1 MASLWLLQ
9 QSFEGL
15 ETYFRLADRGGT
27 GSLIRNL
34 TDVRRAGV
42 RPGGPQVRP
51 VLAIDD
57 DTFRLDLF
65 EDGITFVSRR
75 LADSMALPADAAE
88 FGEVD
93 DGDCGPAVR
102 RMGYRTLRLLACG
115 DALDH
120 AASDGRVVDWV
131 DGDGIARSQW
141 VLAAPEPN
149 RPAPRARWRTSF
161 EPPAELF
168 FVEGTSWRAATNALA
183 ARVMDMGAVGVDF
196 VDPVASA
203 ATGDL
208 VTRAQ

>member
-1 MASLWLLQ
+1 MVALWLMQ

-34 TDVRRAGV
+34 TEVRRAAV
-42 RPGGPQVRP
+42 RPGSAQVRP
-51 VLAIDD
+51 VLTIDD
-57 DTFRLDLF
+57 DLFGLDLF

-75 LADSMALPADAAE
+75 LAEAMALPADVAE
-88 FGEVD
+88 LGEVD

-102 RMGYRTLRLLACG
+102 RISYRTLRLLARG

-120 AASDGRVVDWV
+120 AISDGHTVNWV
-131 DGDGIARSQW
+131 DRDGTARSEW
-141 VLAAPEPN
+141 VLATPEPN
-149 RPAPRARWRTSF
+149 RPTPKARWRTGF
-161 EPPAELF
+161 RPPAELF
-168 FVEGTSWRAATNALA
+168 IVNGTSWRAATDALA
-183 ARVMDMGAVGVDF
+183 ARVMDMGATGVNF

-208 VTRAQ
+208 VTRTR

>member
-1 MASLWLLQ
+1 MVPLWLLQ

-34 TDVRRAGV
+34 ADVRRAAV
-42 RPGGPQVRP
+42 RPGSRQVRP

-57 DTFRLDLF
+57 DTFSLDLF
-65 EDGITFVSRR
+65 EDGTTFVSRR
-75 LADSMALPADAAE
+75 LAEAMALPADVAE
-88 FGEVD
+88 LGEVD

-102 RMGYRTLRLLACG
+102 RMSYRTLRLLARG

-120 AASDGRVVDWV
+120 AVSDGRMVDRV
-131 DGDGIARSQW
+131 DGDGTARKEW

-149 RPAPRARWRTSF
+149 RPAPRARWRTGF

-168 FVEGTSWRAATNALA
+168 LVSGTSWRAAADALA
-183 ARVMDMGAVGVDF
+183 ARVMDIGATGVDF
-196 VDPVASA
+196 VDPLASA

-208 VTRAQ
+208 VTRAR